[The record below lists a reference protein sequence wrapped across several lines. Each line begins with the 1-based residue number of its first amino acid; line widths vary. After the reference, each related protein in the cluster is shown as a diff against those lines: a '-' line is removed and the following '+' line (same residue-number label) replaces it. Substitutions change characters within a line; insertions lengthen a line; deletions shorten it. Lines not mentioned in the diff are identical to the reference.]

1 MSQFEFLRSIN
12 IGQYLPTASPV
23 HRLDP
28 RVRLVSYFLLVMA
41 LTFTRSPW
49 GLLVGA
55 LLVLA
60 TLRLARISLNFA
72 LRGLLAPLPF
82 LLILAL
88 LQVFF
93 NGQPDSGPVFFTI
106 AGLVVGLSDIGVAL
120 MLLERFSTLVLAL
133 SLASYTLSTGELTVG
148 LGYLLRPLARIG
160 LPAHDFVMM
169 LQVSLRFLPLLAQTA
184 ERIAKSQAARGA
196 DWDAHGGNLLAR
208 VRRIIPLIVP
218 MFLVSLRRAETMA
231 LAMDARGYGSVE
243 QRSSRIVLKA
253 TPRDW
258 AVVVFAIV
266 IAVGILIL
274 P

>member
-1 MSQFEFLRSIN
+1 MSQFEFLRSVN

-49 GLLVGA
+49 GLLVGV

-60 TLRLARISLNFA
+60 TLRLALISLRFA

-93 NGQPDSGPVFFTI
+93 NGRPDSGPVFFTI
-106 AGLVVGLSDIGVAL
+106 VGLVVGLSDIGVAL
-120 MLLERFSTLVLAL
+120 MLLARFSTLVLAL

-196 DWDAHGGNLLAR
+196 DWDARGGNLLAR
-208 VRRIIPLIVP
+208 VRRIIPIIVP

-231 LAMDARGYGSVE
+231 LAMDARGYA
-243 QRSSRIVLKA
+243 SRTHPTALA
-253 TPRDW
+253 EMHFTPRDGL
-258 AVVVFAIV
+258 
-266 IAVGILIL
+266 AVGLSLALAAAVILL
-274 P
+274 

>member
-28 RVRLVSYFLLVMA
+28 RVRLVGYFLLVMA

-49 GLLVGA
+49 GLLVGVV
-55 LLVLA
+55 LVLV
-60 TLRLARISLNFA
+60 TLRLGRISLRFA

-93 NGQPDSGPVFFTI
+93 NGQPDSGPVFF
-106 AGLVVGLSDIGVAL
+106 AVFGLVVGLSDIGVAL
-120 MLLERFSTLVLAL
+120 MLLARFSALVLAL

-196 DWDAHGGNLLAR
+196 DWDARGGNLLVR

-243 QRSSRIVLKA
+243 QRSSRIALKA
-253 TPRDW
+253 TRRDW
-258 AVVVFAIV
+258 AVVVFAVVISVGIV
-266 IAVGILIL
+266 II
-274 P
+274 